1 MVIYYFSR
9 GKSWVPGPNWNK
21 WWTRW
26 WTLIFLAMTLL
37 PHRKLQFQESMTDL
51 VIFNPCFFTWVI
63 DKIPQKQKLD
73 FLPRLTKDTELGLFF
88 TQRCCPSQLKDHFD
102 PNLLLYRVATI
113 TLVSIRDR
121 ILIKELETIRII
133 CKVTTQLSISS
144 LSFVNCS
151 CLNLKIW
158 CICRF
163 LPKHTMDMS

>member
-1 MVIYYFSR
+1 
-9 GKSWVPGPNWNK
+9 
-21 WWTRW
+21 
-26 WTLIFLAMTLL
+26 MTLL